1 MDGWMDGRQV
11 LSRPSPALC
20 KAICYGVVTV
30 QSIAC
35 PGGRGVGGGGGG
47 VTCNEDPDLALNPDL
62 T

>member
-1 MDGWMDGRQV
+1 MDGRQV

-35 PGGRGVGGGGGG
+35 PGGGGGGGG